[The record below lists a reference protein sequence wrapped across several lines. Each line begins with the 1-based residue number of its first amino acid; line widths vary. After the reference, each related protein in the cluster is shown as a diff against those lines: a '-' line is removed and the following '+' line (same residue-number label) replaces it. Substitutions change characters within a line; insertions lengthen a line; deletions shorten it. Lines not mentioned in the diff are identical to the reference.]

1 MPIFP
6 FGLNDLLV
14 CRLLL
19 SLSFACCYFCC
30 SVACILLLS
39 DGEMNVC
46 RIIHNMSPSAFR
58 HAGVFAKSFFNFFF
72 FVICCCFCCVVAV
85 FLWSSFLFCHSFH
98 GADINKLRCKSIDDT
113 FYFPPRFGVC
123 VRMLVSCMTFGGRC
137 QVAVVEMNPNTRRRK
152 RN

>member
-72 FVICCCFCCVVAV
+72 SSFVVAFAVLWLCFCDLLFYFVIHFMEPTLINYVAKV
-85 FLWSSFLFCHSFH
+85 LTTLF
-98 GADINKLRCKSIDDT
+98 T
-113 FYFPPRFGVC
+113 FRQDLVC
-123 VRMLVSCMTFGGRC
+123 VFVCWFRV
-137 QVAVVEMNPNTRRRK
+137 
-152 RN
+152 